1 MKDLVFFFRTSA
13 YLKERWRIQWN
24 LLNCDMSILGANYIT
39 FYFLSF
45 LGWEFSIQFFVEV
58 GDVYHKTDSH
68 FLVKHLLGNH
78 SYWSDLRPF
87 WARDKKLDRTCE
99 QRQGESMHSYHWSS
113 KDIKSVFLL
122 GKRNVSGTGRLE
134 MICIYLT
141 QKVHLILED
150 LPVVKYLV
158 YYKGFRLRG
167 NDEML
172 NHRGHSLHEKIDLL

>member
-1 MKDLVFFFRTSA
+1 
-13 YLKERWRIQWN
+13 
-24 LLNCDMSILGANYIT
+24 MSILGANYIT
-39 FYFLSF
+39 FYFLSS
-45 LGWEFSIQFFVEV
+45 LGWEFSIQLFVEV
-58 GDVYHKTDSH
+58 DDVYHKTDSH

-87 WARDKKLDRTCE
+87 WAREKKLERICE

-113 KDIKSVFLL
+113 KDIKKNEFLL
-122 GKRNVSGTGRLE
+122 GKRNALGTDRLE

-167 NDEML
+167 NDEKL
-172 NHRGHSLHEKIDLL
+172 NHRGYSLHEKIYLL